1 MVRSGNAQQALEK
14 ALSDIKQQHKMNI
27 AETVETNECKP
38 QQTTSH
44 DSPTDESQEVEM
56 VVFVDNKGA
65 ENSLTSGGDIAD
77 AGFQSFV

>member
-27 AETVETNECKP
+27 AETVEANECKL
-38 QQTTSH
+38 QQMTSH
-44 DSPTDESQEVEM
+44 DSPTDGSQEVEM
-56 VVFVDNKGA
+56 VAFVDNKGA
-65 ENSLTSGGDIAD
+65 ENSLTFAD